1 MTSRTILI
9 TGASSGIGAAL
20 AEAYAQPD
28 VRLVLWGRNAD
39 RLAETATRCQRKG
52 SEVQS
57 VVFDLYDVK
66 AISGRVEQCD
76 DAWPIDLAVFNAG
89 LGGTTPV
96 DRVVESPAR
105 AYEVSTINFTAA
117 AVGASAIAA
126 RMVARG
132 RGHIA
137 LVSSIAETF
146 PLPMAPAY
154 SGSKAGLKMFADA
167 LRLRIAR
174 HGVGVTVVAPGF
186 VDTPMSRQ
194 VSAPK
199 PFMIT
204 AEAAAQRMKRIIDRK
219 ARNAVV
225 PWPYAV
231 LRVLYRPLPRI
242 IRDAIA
248 LAMPSE

>member
-20 AEAYAQPD
+20 AEAYAGSGT
-28 VRLVLWGRNAD
+28 RLVLWGRNAA
-39 RLAETATRCQRKG
+39 RLGQVAERCSAKG
-52 SEVQS
+52 SQVES
-57 VVFDLYDVK
+57 IVFDLYDVK
-66 AISGRVEQCD
+66 AIAERVERCD
-76 DAWPIDLAVFNAG
+76 DAAAIDLAVFNAG

-117 AVGASAIAA
+117 VVGASAMAA

-137 LVSSIAETF
+137 LISSIAETF
-146 PLPMAPAY
+146 PLPMAPTY

-186 VDTPMSRQ
+186 VDTPMSQQ

-199 PFMIT
+199 PFMIS
-204 AEAAAQRMKRIIDRK
+204 AEAAARRMKRIIERK
-219 ARNAVV
+219 SRDAVV

-231 LRVLYRPLPRI
+231 LRTLYRPLPRI
-242 IRDAIA
+242 LRDAIA

>member
-9 TGASSGIGAAL
+9 TGASSGIGAEL
-20 AEAYAQPD
+20 AKAYAGPD
-28 VRLVLWGRNAD
+28 TKLVLWGRNAA
-39 RLAETATRCQRKG
+39 RLEEAAARCRSKG
-52 SEVQS
+52 SEVET
-57 VVFDLYDVK
+57 VTFDLYDVT
-66 AISGRVEQCD
+66 AIAERIERSD
-76 DAWPIDLAVFNAG
+76 SASPIALAIFNAG

-96 DRVVESPAR
+96 DRVVESPTR
-105 AYEVSTINFTAA
+105 AYEVSTVNFTAA
-117 AVGASAIAA
+117 VVGASTIAA

-132 RGHIA
+132 HGHIA
-137 LVSSIAETF
+137 LISSIAETF

-186 VDTPMSRQ
+186 VDTPMSQQ

-199 PFMIT
+199 PFMISP
-204 AEAAAQRMKRIIDRK
+204 EAAAQRMKRIIDRK
-219 ARNAVV
+219 KRNAVV
-225 PWPYAV
+225 PWPYAI
-231 LRVLYRPLPRI
+231 LRTLYKPLPRI
-242 IRDAIA
+242 LRDAIA

>member
-20 AEAYAQPD
+20 SEAYAGAD
-28 VRLVLWGRNAD
+28 TRLVLWGRNAE
-39 RLAETATRCQRKG
+39 RLAQVAARCTAKG
-52 SEVQS
+52 SS
-57 VVFDLYDVK
+57 VETVVLDLYEVK
-66 AISGRVEQCD
+66 TIAENLERSD
-76 DAWPIDLAVFNAG
+76 DRTPIDLAVFNAG

-96 DRVVESPAR
+96 DRVVETPTR

-117 AVGASAIAA
+117 VVGASAIAA
-126 RMVARG
+126 RMVGRG

-137 LVSSIAETF
+137 LISSIAETF

-154 SGSKAGLKMFADA
+154 SGSKAGLRMFADA

-174 HGVGVTVVAPGF
+174 HGVRVTVVAPGF
-186 VDTPMSRQ
+186 VDTPMSQQ
-194 VSAPK
+194 VTAPK
-199 PFMIT
+199 PFMIS
-204 AEAAAQRMKRIIDRK
+204 AEVAAQRMKRIIDRK
-219 ARNAVV
+219 HRDAVV

-231 LRVLYRPLPRI
+231 LRTLYRPLPRFL
-242 IRDAIA
+242 RDAIA

>member
-1 MTSRTILI
+1 MTSGTILI

-20 AEAYAQPD
+20 SEVYSGPES
-28 VRLVLWGRNAD
+28 RLVLWGRDAA
-39 RLAETATRCQRKG
+39 RLEATATRCRTRG
-52 SEVQS
+52 ANVQS
-57 VVFDLYDVK
+57 VVFDLYEVT
-66 AISGRVEQCD
+66 AIAGRLEQCD
-76 DAWPIDLAVFNAG
+76 DATPIDLAVFNAG

-96 DRVVESPAR
+96 DRVVESPTR

-117 AVGASAIAA
+117 VVGASAIAA

-146 PLPMAPAY
+146 PLPMAPSY

-167 LRLRIAR
+167 LRLRVAK

-204 AEAAAQRMKRIIDRK
+204 AEVAAQRMKRAIDRK
-219 ARNAVV
+219 SRNAVV

-231 LRVLYRPLPRI
+231 LRTLYRPLPRFV
-242 IRDAIA
+242 RDAIA